1 LAAPKANI
9 NSEMLEWARKEAGL
23 SLAEAAHQAK
33 IKATKLKTPEER
45 LEDWEKGRDYPTQNQ
60 LNQIAKAFYRP
71 VLTFYMTDPPIPNDD
86 VADFRTVAD
95 EDIGRPSPALRA
107 LVSKMKARQQ
117 EVLDILLEREEPPE
131 PLPFIGSFPNNR
143 DDVAIAKDLERVL
156 ELPLAR
162 RENLSDNAALLR
174 LIRNCAEEA
183 GVYVLAEGDLGS
195 HHTDIP
201 PTVFRGFVLADP
213 IAPFIV
219 LNDNDAK
226 PAQTFTLVHEL
237 AHLWIGDSGISNFDP
252 FDRAAGNETE
262 RFCNEV
268 AAEFLMPRREIA
280 RAWEAYRD
288 YDTAD
293 TVLALSKEFSV
304 SRAAIAHRLWKME
317 QIPEDTWWAL
327 YGSYKKEWE
336 AWKAKQREQEE
347 APPLYFSMK
356 KSQLGR
362 KLIST
367 VLRSVEAGEITY
379 TRASRI
385 LNAAP
390 SSFEKL
396 RA

>member
-1 LAAPKANI
+1 
-9 NSEMLEWARKEAGL
+9 
-23 SLAEAAHQAK
+23 
-33 IKATKLKTPEER
+33 
-45 LEDWEKGRDYPTQNQ
+45 
-60 LNQIAKAFYRP
+60 
-71 VLTFYMTDPPIPNDD
+71 
-86 VADFRTVAD
+86 
-95 EDIGRPSPALRA
+95 
-107 LVSKMKARQQ
+107 MKARQQ
-117 EVLDILLEREEPPE
+117 DVLDILLESEEPPG
-131 PLPFIGSFPNNR
+131 PLPFVGSYR
-143 DDVAIAKDLERVL
+143 DSRDAEVVAKDIERVL

-162 RENLSDNAALLR
+162 RENLNDNSSLLR

-183 GVYVLAEGDLGS
+183 GIYVLAEGDLGS

-201 PTVFRGFVLADP
+201 PNVFRGFAFADS

-226 PAQTFTLVHEL
+226 AAQTFTLVHEL
-237 AHLWIGDSGISNFDP
+237 AHLWIGDTGISNFDP
-252 FDRAAGNETE
+252 FDRARGNKIE

-268 AAEFLMPRREIA
+268 AAEFLMPRREID
-280 RAWEAYRD
+280 RAWNAYRD
-288 YDTAD
+288 YKTAD
-293 TVLALSKEFSV
+293 AVLVISKEFSV

-317 QIPEDTWWAL
+317 RISGDTWWSL

-336 AWKAKQREQEE
+336 AWKAKQREQEN
-347 APPLYFSMK
+347 APPLYFAMK

-362 KLIST
+362 KLIAT